1 MNGDKPL
8 FKVGQ
13 IVTIDI
19 DSNKRY
25 PFGITDMMIR
35 ENGRKFEIIWVHKCL
50 NIYSYS
56 NFDFDFYMY
65 KLKGLRFTWATPMFA
80 ETKEL

>member
-19 DSNKRY
+19 DRNKLY
-25 PFGITDMMIR
+25 LFGIDDMMIK
-35 ENGRKFEIIWVHKCL
+35 ENGHKFEIVYVNKCL
-50 NIYSYS
+50 NMYSYS
-56 NFDFDFYMY
+56 NFDFDFHMY
-65 KLKGLRFTWATPMFA
+65 KSKGLRFTWSTLMFA

>member
-13 IVTIDI
+13 IATIDI

-25 PFGITDMMIR
+25 PFGINDMMIK
-35 ENGRKFEIIWVHKCL
+35 ENGHKVNKYL
-50 NIYSYS
+50 NMYSYS
-56 NFDFDFYMY
+56 NSDFDFHIYR
-65 KLKGLRFTWATPMFA
+65 LKGLDFTWSTPMFA